1 MAGHVQ
7 ILAKGHVSDQLLNNP
22 SFSFFTKKISKYT
35 NWSDETFKMTF
46 NKDIHTGDFI
56 DATIPAKYGDILKGV
71 TLSFKVGDFDIAHGG
86 ALFDDG
92 PFYQTIDNISLVE
105 KFGVSVIDYVE
116 LFLGDQL
123 IDTVTGHDIFIYNE
137 LNTPQSQHGNLGKLQ
152 GEHFN
157 SSYGYGALVQEWLD
171 GQHQAGHGRGV
182 LDFDFKQ
189 EFRVH
194 IPFYFHNQPK
204 HGFPLYAVN
213 KQELK
218 LRIKLRPAREVL
230 FVNITSTYYDSGTL
244 VNRPLTG
251 IWNPMGERGIKTGKF
266 KLDDFTVDLDLV
278 HLDKSER
285 CKLQSKPFNMLI
297 EQHQYNKFYIEP
309 RSKYG
314 EFKLYFKNPIKE
326 MYFIA
331 KNDRPELDEPTFSN
345 TLNQRRSTS
354 FSSSPI
360 LWALAKKPVP
370 LLYSQQDL
378 VTLEC
383 DGVKILNEITG
394 DSKFLAYS
402 IPHVAHKRSP
412 VGRRINVYSFALQP
426 DKLEPSGHL
435 DFSVI
440 KDAKVT
446 MSLTLDG
453 SFGPTTVTGSP
464 PLYFFKEVRVIAR
477 SYNVIHFENGTG
489 KILF

>member
-314 EFKLYFKNPIKE
+314 EFKLYFKKGI
-326 MYFIA
+326 
-331 KNDRPELDEPTFSN
+331 
-345 TLNQRRSTS
+345 
-354 FSSSPI
+354 
-360 LWALAKKPVP
+360 
-370 LLYSQQDL
+370 
-378 VTLEC
+378 
-383 DGVKILNEITG
+383 
-394 DSKFLAYS
+394 
-402 IPHVAHKRSP
+402 
-412 VGRRINVYSFALQP
+412 
-426 DKLEPSGHL
+426 
-435 DFSVI
+435 
-440 KDAKVT
+440 
-446 MSLTLDG
+446 
-453 SFGPTTVTGSP
+453 
-464 PLYFFKEVRVIAR
+464 
-477 SYNVIHFENGTG
+477 G
-489 KILF
+489 K